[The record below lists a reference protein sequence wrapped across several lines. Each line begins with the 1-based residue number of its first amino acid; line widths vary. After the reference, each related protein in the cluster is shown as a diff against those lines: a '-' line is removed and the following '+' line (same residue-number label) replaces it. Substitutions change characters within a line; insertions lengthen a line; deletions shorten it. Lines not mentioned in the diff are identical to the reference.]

1 MPKPNSPPSMK
12 FALDGR
18 EVDLLH
24 WIYTRPDIKE
34 ISGNPAKVLA
44 AIDEYSNA
52 FSVLMNI
59 GSAKGAHITSV
70 IDQHKP
76 SVFLEL
82 GVYVGY
88 SAILFGQAVRSN
100 GGKKYIGIEK
110 NPEMAA
116 VANQLVDLAGLRGFV
131 QIIVGPSDEVL
142 RELIRERNEIT
153 QVDMLMFD
161 HWQELYRPD
170 VWLLE
175 ELGVLVPGVT
185 VLLADNIIM
194 PGAPD
199 YREWMEATPEKKRK
213 LLKSLDVGS
222 LRPNPDVVYE
232 TTVPEFNTVFGKVSR
247 SMMFFTCKINK
258 RTGCCGD

>member
-82 GVYVGY
+82 GVY
-88 SAILFGQAVRSN
+88 
-100 GGKKYIGIEK
+100 YIGIEK

-232 TTVPEFNTVFGKVSR
+232 TTVPEFNTVFGKDAVAISLVK
-247 SMMFFTCKINK
+247 SV
-258 RTGCCGD
+258 